1 MQSSDWIFK
10 QRTSR
15 YRLSLSSFCS
25 KHLTSNRCI
34 SGLPCPIAMR
44 FLSSESTFQTLHLV
58 MTFKALRTTLKV
70 EKQS

>member
-1 MQSSDWIFK
+1 MQSSDSFE

-34 SGLPCPIAMR
+34 SGLPCPIAMQ
-44 FLSSESTFQTLHLV
+44 FLSSESTFQALHLI
-58 MTFKALRTTLKV
+58 MKFEAIKTLLKV